1 MRGQLINVYSMD
13 VCRYA
18 LNFKRQ
24 HGGVQYTTSWV
35 DLSKVTEVRKSL
47 GAIPV
52 RKHLHDDSDFYTLPV
67 IVDHSPAGQ
76 QTVVGDSF
84 DIAVYL
90 DKTYPGAPNL
100 FPERTVALH
109 RAFNTLADTIF
120 PEHAALVLNMPFNPE
135 TEDVVK
141 KEFCRR
147 VGKDTWEELMLPE
160 EAREALLVKFEARL
174 GELAKLY
181 VKRDEGPFLE
191 GKVPMYAD
199 MIVGGWLQWLREA
212 CPEWDRI
219 KEWHG
224 GLWGKLNQG
233 LSVYAQAG

>member
-1 MRGQLINVYSMD
+1 MER
-13 VCRYA
+13 RYA
-18 LNFKRQ
+18 LNFKKQ
-24 HGGVQYTTSWV
+24 HGGVQYTTRWV

-47 GAIPV
+47 GALPV
-52 RKHLHDDSDFYTLPV
+52 RKHLIDDSDFYTLPV
-67 IVDHSPAGQ
+67 IVDSSPPGPGQQQQ

-84 DIAVYL
+84 DIAIYL
-90 DKTYPGAPNL
+90 DKTYPGTPRL
-100 FPERTVALH
+100 FPAHTVALH

-120 PEHAALVLNMPFNPE
+120 PEHALLVLDMPFHPD

-141 KEFCRR
+141 REFCRR
-147 VGKDTWEELMLPE
+147 VGKDSWEELTPSA
-160 EAREALLVKFEARL
+160 EARKALLVRFEARL
-174 GELAKLY
+174 GELAKLF
-181 VKRDEGPFLE
+181 VKRNEGPFLE

-219 KEWHG
+219 KEWHD

-233 LSVYAQAG
+233 LSVYAQAD